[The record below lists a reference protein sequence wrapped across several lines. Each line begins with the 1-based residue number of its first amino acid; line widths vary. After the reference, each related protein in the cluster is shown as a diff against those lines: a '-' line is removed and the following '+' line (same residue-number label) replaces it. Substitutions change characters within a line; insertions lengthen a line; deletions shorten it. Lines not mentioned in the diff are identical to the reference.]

1 MESWDFPGGAV
12 VKTLCFWCKGL
23 GFDSWLG
30 AKIQYALQDS
40 RKEKKKKE
48 RKRWSLISM
57 LCLMQSLLSLYL
69 EQFGA
74 YFAFECI

>member
-40 RKEKKKKE
+40 RKEKKKKKE
-48 RKRWSLISM
+48 NDGVSY
-57 LCLMQSLLSLYL
+57 LCS
-69 EQFGA
+69 A
-74 YFAFECI
+74 

>member
-40 RKEKKKKE
+40 RKEKKK
-48 RKRWSLISM
+48 RKKTMESHIYA
-57 LCLMQSLLSLYL
+57 LLNAVSTV
-69 EQFGA
+69 F
-74 YFAFECI
+74 IP